1 MSQQITETKTEAPR
15 IHIGAQSISLSQFDT
30 SHDKSIAV
38 ASGNRLVLLLQ
49 VSTRAKYESTRESS
63 HRGLLGRRA
72 VLHRFCGAGG
82 ARGRVAACW
91 MDSGDRDTHM
101 LRIDG
106 LESSG
111 VGRVVAMRSR
121 CEEQVRF
128 IDTTAVC

>member
-1 MSQQITETKTEAPR
+1 
-15 IHIGAQSISLSQFDT
+15 
-30 SHDKSIAV
+30 
-38 ASGNRLVLLLQ
+38 
-49 VSTRAKYESTRESS
+49 
-63 HRGLLGRRA
+63 
-72 VLHRFCGAGG
+72 
-82 ARGRVAACW
+82 